1 MAFIEFFS
9 TNPLINSKDSLSDTT
24 FTGSPSKSFP
34 PEAPLQYVCQPVQP
48 PYIFSSVSQGNK
60 YGTNHDSPGSNVNA
74 RSNFSFFIRYHWPH
88 YITRIPNTPRFHAGS
103 HINQFL
109 LEVLI
114 FIYRTLN
121 QQRTGR
127 TLLSRITKN

>member
-1 MAFIEFFS
+1 MIFKGNTLLLNIMYQLYPSVFHRRRRCNMFVSLCSRLIYFHRYLKGTSTVLTMILPVPMSMPAVIFI
-9 TNPLINSKDSLSDTT
+9 
-24 FTGSPSKSFP
+24 
-34 PEAPLQYVCQPVQP
+34 
-48 PYIFSSVSQGNK
+48 
-60 YGTNHDSPGSNVNA
+60 
-74 RSNFSFFIRYHWPH
+74 FIRYHWPH

-121 QQRTGR
+121 QQQRTSR
-127 TLLSRITKN
+127 TLLSRITKTDMTIFIIV